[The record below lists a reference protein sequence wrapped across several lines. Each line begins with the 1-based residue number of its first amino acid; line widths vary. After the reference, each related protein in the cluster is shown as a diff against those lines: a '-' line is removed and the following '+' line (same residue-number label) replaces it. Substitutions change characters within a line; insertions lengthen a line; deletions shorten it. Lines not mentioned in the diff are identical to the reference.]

1 MTTSSYETKLID
13 PLNPSHGPH
22 SDLTKEDEVSLITL
36 YVGSSFSVA
45 FLICAL
51 LFIATNPLVLI
62 NVYKF

>member
-1 MTTSSYETKLID
+1 MTTHGYEADLVKYGT
-13 PLNPSHGPH
+13 HG
-22 SDLTKEDEVSLITL
+22 DLTKEDEVSLITL

-62 NVYKF
+62 NI